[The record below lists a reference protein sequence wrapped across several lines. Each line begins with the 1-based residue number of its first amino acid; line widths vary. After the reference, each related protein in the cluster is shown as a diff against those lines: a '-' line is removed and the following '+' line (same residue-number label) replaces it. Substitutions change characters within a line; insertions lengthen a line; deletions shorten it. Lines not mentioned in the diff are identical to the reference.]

1 MPLSTDFN
9 KKTILAN
16 AMYKEWLAN
25 TVLVNDCN
33 HDYEGELNMQT
44 REVKIIIYHD
54 LKLYGANILE
64 GELKPQ
70 PAEQMRQSE
79 LTIKISKVRYTH
91 WQESTFSRL
100 MDGFDKK
107 GIADGK
113 EVNLFAQKTEKELA
127 LWCATLPK
135 KQTIDITNIFKTS
148 GIQADGVIDDTN
160 IAKAFQVIVSNI
172 VKSGGTPKDFTLYVS
187 EKLIQL
193 LQEKKL
199 GYYNNGNVFE
209 TGFVGKYLGLTI
221 KQLEVPEITT
231 RNDITGLVDA
241 EWGILKAKEGIN
253 YVVPYK
259 TFREYD
265 VSPQDYLLGGK
276 GYQHMELYDYF
287 NIYPTRLYK
296 VNLTYTKNKTAPTI
310 TEKDVLSV
318 FDNK

>member
-9 KKTILAN
+9 KKQVIAN
-16 AMYKEWLAN
+16 AMYKEWLAK
-25 TVLVNDCN
+25 TVLTQDCD
-33 HDYEGELNMQT
+33 HEYEGELNMQT
-44 REVKIIIYHD
+44 REIKIRIYHD
-54 LKLYGANILE
+54 INLYASSIQE

-70 PAEQMRQSE
+70 PLQFIRSSE
-79 LTIKISKVRYTH
+79 KTVVISKVRYTH
-91 WQESTFSRL
+91 WGESEFSKL
-100 MDGFDKK
+100 MDGFAK
-107 GIADGK
+107 DGVVKAK
-113 EVNLFAQKTEKELA
+113 EVNLFAQKVEKEIA

-135 KQTIDITNIFKTS
+135 KQTIDITDIFKQG
-148 GIQADGVIDDTN
+148 GIQIDGVVDETN
-160 IAKAFQVIVSNI
+160 IAKAFQIIVSNI
-172 VKSGGTPKDFTLYVS
+172 QKNNGSPEDFTLYVS
-187 EKLIQL
+187 EKIIQL

-231 RNDITGLVDA
+231 RNNITGLVDA

-253 YVVPYK
+253 YVVPFK
-259 TFREYD
+259 TIKEYNLNE
-265 VSPQDYLLGGK
+265 QDYLLGGK

-287 NIYPTRLYK
+287 NLYPTRLYK
-296 VNLTYTKNKTAPTI
+296 VNFTYTKNKTAPTI